1 MRKSTTRFTKGVV
14 TVSRID
20 IGEIQTFAHQLHTAN
35 ETARKSI
42 KDIKTAVENYTEDG
56 SLKGKAIDASKN
68 YYQMTYFP
76 LCDAI
81 IEAMNESEERL
92 AQYIADFHAQ
102 VDGSA
107 DAKIDAD
114 GLYELGKMIDRIE
127 AKKEALVQQM
137 NTGTEGQ
144 MQSYC
149 SQLSIAYKQ
158 ENILEKYL
166 AFEQSHSGF
175 FDNLTDLVQGIQQTI
190 RELQSNIQF
199 NSKTGTYD
207 MSKLN
212 FTTVTRMQNAL
223 GKALKNNQTT
233 FNFDEYQKTYRGQM
247 WVLMKNGIV
256 DVEATNAYNA
266 AVLNG
271 ELPHESN
278 EAQEEAE
285 LLQAIIQSAKE
296 GIDPVTGQEI
306 SKAQGFSIISG
317 FIFYYTAGGYKGK
330 KIKIPKNI
338 LDKIKKS
345 HKSKSILT
353 SQMEAKILEGQR
365 KGATNGI
372 NGGHSSDINN
382 NNPNFATETVKV
394 NQDGTKVIKF
404 TKQFPDGNISKIK
417 TSTIFPEDWSD
428 KDIID
433 SILKVSNSTAI
444 GQRKIDGLTLH
455 RGKIDGVEIDV
466 IKKGNE
472 IISGYPVGG
481 KPTPGFETIK

>member
-1 MRKSTTRFTKGVV
+1 M
-14 TVSRID
+14 SRID
-20 IGEIQTFAHQLHTAN
+20 IGEIQTFAYQLHTAN
-35 ETARKSI
+35 EARRKSI
-42 KDIKTAVENYTEDG
+42 KDIKNAVKNYIEDG

-107 DAKIDAD
+107 DARIDAD

-127 AKKEALVQQM
+127 AKKEALAQRM

-144 MQSYC
+144 MQSYR

-166 AFEQSHSGF
+166 AFEQSHGGF
-175 FDNLTDLVQGIQQTI
+175 FDNLTDLVRGIQQTI

-212 FTTVTRMQNAL
+212 FTTVTRMQNAS
-223 GKALKNNQTT
+223 GKALNDNAKT

-266 AVLNG
+266 AVLGG
-271 ELPHESN
+271 EMPHESN

-285 LLQAIIQSAKE
+285 LLQAVVQSVKE
-296 GIDPVTGQEI
+296 GTDPVTGQEI
-306 SKAQGFSIISG
+306 SKAQGFGIISG
-317 FIFYYTAGGYKGK
+317 LIFRYTAGGYKGK
-330 KIKIPKNI
+330 KFKIPRDWLHRRKKNNGVEVGTDFGKIGKLVNHPNIKINWSEYAEHGMSRLKQRG
-338 LDKIKKS
+338 L
-345 HKSKSILT
+345 SKSQVDDFVEHGKVL
-353 SQMEAKILEGQR
+353 SQNEGE
-365 KGATNGI
+365 K
-372 NGGHSSDINN
+372 
-382 NNPNFATETVKV
+382 FAFITE
-394 NQDGTKVIKF
+394 
-404 TKQFPDGNISKIK
+404 
-417 TSTIFPEDWSD
+417 
-428 KDIID
+428 
-433 SILKVSNSTAI
+433 
-444 GQRKIDGLTLH
+444 
-455 RGKIDGVEIDV
+455 DGVAIVSKDGKLV
-466 IKKGNE
+466 TAWGKKDFDEGMKK
-472 IISGYPVGG
+472 IIG
-481 KPTPGFETIK
+481 KLYGK

>member
-1 MRKSTTRFTKGVV
+1 M
-14 TVSRID
+14 SRID

-42 KDIKTAVENYTEDG
+42 KDIKTAVKNYTEDG
-56 SLKGKAIDASKN
+56 SLKGKTVDASKN

-107 DAKIDAD
+107 DARIDAD

-127 AKKEALVQQM
+127 AKKEALAQRM

-144 MQSYC
+144 MQSYR

-166 AFEQSHSGF
+166 AFEQSHGSF

-223 GKALKNNQTT
+223 GKALKNNEAT

-266 AVLNG
+266 AVLGG
-271 ELPHESN
+271 EMPHESN

-285 LLQAIIQSAKE
+285 LLQAVVQSVKE
-296 GIDPVTGQEI
+296 GTDPVTGQEI
-306 SKAQGFSIISG
+306 SKAQGFGIISG
-317 FIFYYTAGGYKGK
+317 LIFRYTAGGYKGK
-330 KIKIPKNI
+330 KFKIPRDWLHRRKKNNGVEVGTDFGKIGKLVNHPNIKINWSEYAEHGMSRLKQRG
-338 LDKIKKS
+338 L
-345 HKSKSILT
+345 SKSQVDDFVEHGKVL
-353 SQMEAKILEGQR
+353 SQNEGE
-365 KGATNGI
+365 K
-372 NGGHSSDINN
+372 
-382 NNPNFATETVKV
+382 FAFITE
-394 NQDGTKVIKF
+394 
-404 TKQFPDGNISKIK
+404 
-417 TSTIFPEDWSD
+417 
-428 KDIID
+428 
-433 SILKVSNSTAI
+433 
-444 GQRKIDGLTLH
+444 
-455 RGKIDGVEIDV
+455 DGVAIVSKDGKLV
-466 IKKGNE
+466 TAWGKKDFDEGMKK
-472 IISGYPVGG
+472 IIG
-481 KPTPGFETIK
+481 KLYGK

>member
-35 ETARKSI
+35 EAGRKSI
-42 KDIKTAVENYTEDG
+42 KDIKKAVKNYTEDG

-107 DAKIDAD
+107 DARIDAD

-127 AKKEALVQQM
+127 AKKEALAQRM

-144 MQSYC
+144 MQSYR

-166 AFEQSHSGF
+166 AFEQSHGSF

-223 GKALKNNQTT
+223 GKALKNNETT

-271 ELPHESN
+271 ELRHKSN

-285 LLQAIIQSAKE
+285 LLQAVIQSVKK
-296 GIDPVTGQEI
+296 GRDPVTGQEI
-306 SKAQGFSIISG
+306 SKAQGFGIISG
-317 FIFYYTAGGYKGK
+317 LVFRYTAGGYKGK
-330 KIKIPKNI
+330 KFKVSKDWLHRRKKNNGVEVGTDFGKIGKLVNHPNIKINWSEHSEHGMSRLKQRG
-338 LDKIKKS
+338 L
-345 HKSKSILT
+345 SKSQVDDFVERGKAL
-353 SQMEAKILEGQR
+353 SQ
-365 KGATNGI
+365 
-372 NGGHSSDINN
+372 NGGEK
-382 NNPNFATETVKV
+382 FAFITENGVAIVSK
-394 NQDGTKVIKF
+394 DGKLVTAWGKKDF
-404 TKQFPDGNISKIK
+404 DEGMEKIIEK
-417 TSTIFPEDWSD
+417 
-428 KDIID
+428 
-433 SILKVSNSTAI
+433 LY
-444 GQRKIDGLTLH
+444 
-455 RGKIDGVEIDV
+455 GK
-466 IKKGNE
+466 
-472 IISGYPVGG
+472 
-481 KPTPGFETIK
+481 

>member
-35 ETARKSI
+35 ETAIKSI

-56 SLKGKAIDASKN
+56 SLKGKAVDASKN

-127 AKKEALVQQM
+127 AKKEALAQRM

-144 MQSYC
+144 MQSYR

-166 AFEQSHSGF
+166 AFEQSHGSF
-175 FDNLTDLVQGIQQTI
+175 FDNLTDLVRGIQQTI
-190 RELQSNIQF
+190 HELQSNIQF

-223 GKALKNNQTT
+223 GKALKNNETT
-233 FNFDEYQKTYRGQM
+233 INFDEYQKTYRGQM

-271 ELPHESN
+271 KLPHESN

-285 LLQAIIQSAKE
+285 LLQAVIQSVKE

-306 SKAQGFSIISG
+306 SKAHGFGIISG
-317 FIFYYTAGGYKGK
+317 LVFRYTAGGYKGK
-330 KIKIPKNI
+330 KFKVSKDWLHRRKKNNGVEVGTDFGKIGKLVNHPNIKINWSEHSEHGMSRLKQRG
-338 LDKIKKS
+338 L
-345 HKSKSILT
+345 SKSQVDDFVERGKAL
-353 SQMEAKILEGQR
+353 SQ
-365 KGATNGI
+365 
-372 NGGHSSDINN
+372 NGGEK
-382 NNPNFATETVKV
+382 FAFITENGVAIVSK
-394 NQDGTKVIKF
+394 DGKLVTAWGKKDF
-404 TKQFPDGNISKIK
+404 DEGMEKIIEK
-417 TSTIFPEDWSD
+417 
-428 KDIID
+428 
-433 SILKVSNSTAI
+433 LY
-444 GQRKIDGLTLH
+444 
-455 RGKIDGVEIDV
+455 GK
-466 IKKGNE
+466 
-472 IISGYPVGG
+472 
-481 KPTPGFETIK
+481 

>member
-35 ETARKSI
+35 EAGRKSI
-42 KDIKTAVENYTEDG
+42 KDIKKAVKNYTEDG

-92 AQYIADFHAQ
+92 SQYIADFHAQ

-107 DAKIDAD
+107 DARIDAD

-127 AKKEALVQQM
+127 AKKEALAQRM

-144 MQSYC
+144 MQSYR

-166 AFEQSHSGF
+166 AFEQSHGGF

-223 GKALKNNQTT
+223 GKALKNNETT

-285 LLQAIIQSAKE
+285 LLQAVIQSVKK
-296 GIDPVTGQEI
+296 GRDPVTGQEI

-317 FIFYYTAGGYKGK
+317 LVFRYTAGGYKGK
-330 KIKIPKNI
+330 KFKVSKDWLHRRKKNNGVEVGTDFGKIGKLVNHPNIKINWSEHSEHGMSRLKQRG
-338 LDKIKKS
+338 L
-345 HKSKSILT
+345 SKSQVDDFVERGKAL
-353 SQMEAKILEGQR
+353 SQ
-365 KGATNGI
+365 
-372 NGGHSSDINN
+372 NGGEK
-382 NNPNFATETVKV
+382 FAFITENGVAIVSK
-394 NQDGTKVIKF
+394 DGKLVTAWGKKDF
-404 TKQFPDGNISKIK
+404 DEGMEKI
-417 TSTIFPEDWSD
+417 IE
-428 KDIID
+428 
-433 SILKVSNSTAI
+433 
-444 GQRKIDGLTLH
+444 
-455 RGKIDGVEIDV
+455 
-466 IKKGNE
+466 
-472 IISGYPVGG
+472 
-481 KPTPGFETIK
+481 

>member
-1 MRKSTTRFTKGVV
+1 MSTKDYYLSKKHVPIRNSTTRFTKGVV

-20 IGEIQTFAHQLHTAN
+20 IGEVQDFAYQLHTAN
-35 ETARKSI
+35 EAGIKSI
-42 KDIKTAVENYTEDG
+42 QAIKNAVKDYTEDG
-56 SLKGKAIDASKN
+56 SLKGKAVDTSKN
-68 YYQMTYFP
+68 YYQITYFP

-81 IEAMNESEERL
+81 VEAMNESEERL

-107 DAKIDAD
+107 DARIDAD
-114 GLYELGKMIDRIE
+114 GLYELGKLIDRIE

-144 MQSYC
+144 MQSYR

-175 FDNLTDLVQGIQQTI
+175 FDNLTDLIQGIQQTI

-199 NSKTGTYD
+199 NGKTGTYD

-223 GKALKNNQTT
+223 GKALKDNQTT

-247 WVLMKNGIV
+247 WVLMKNDIV
-256 DVEATNAYNA
+256 DVEATNAYNS

-285 LLQAIIQSAKE
+285 LLRAIIQSVKK
-296 GIDPVTGQEI
+296 GRDPVTGQEI
-306 SKAQGFSIISG
+306 SLLQGISIIAG
-317 FIFYYTAGGYKGK
+317 TTFLYTAGTYKGK
-330 KIKIPKNI
+330 KLKIPKFKDWVNRRKTTGISKSEGVGNPVKIAGMGSTGRTKPINLNEQMAMQQVKSNPLQGAKGLPIKMTDKRWPSEKGWVKMQNVVI
-338 LDKIKKS
+338 LD
-345 HKSKSILT
+345 
-353 SQMEAKILEGQR
+353 
-365 KGATNGI
+365 
-372 NGGHSSDINN
+372 
-382 NNPNFATETVKV
+382 
-394 NQDGTKVIKF
+394 DGTKVNVHFTYNKITGQFDDFKF
-404 TKQFPDGNISKIK
+404 K
-417 TSTIFPEDWSD
+417 
-428 KDIID
+428 
-433 SILKVSNSTAI
+433 
-444 GQRKIDGLTLH
+444 
-455 RGKIDGVEIDV
+455 
-466 IKKGNE
+466 
-472 IISGYPVGG
+472 
-481 KPTPGFETIK
+481 

>member
-1 MRKSTTRFTKGVV
+1 MKRNANKKSPLAEKHLPIRKSTTRFTKGVV

-42 KDIKTAVENYTEDG
+42 KDIKTAVKNYTEDG
-56 SLKGKAIDASKN
+56 SLKGKAVDASKN

-107 DAKIDAD
+107 DARIDAD

-127 AKKEALVQQM
+127 AKKEALAQRM

-144 MQSYC
+144 MQSYR

-166 AFEQSHSGF
+166 AFEQSHGSF

-223 GKALKNNQTT
+223 GKALKNNEAT

-266 AVLNG
+266 AVLGG
-271 ELPHESN
+271 EMPHESN

-285 LLQAIIQSAKE
+285 LLQAVVQSVKE
-296 GIDPVTGQEI
+296 GTDPVTGQEI
-306 SKAQGFSIISG
+306 SKAQGFGIISG
-317 FIFYYTAGGYKGK
+317 LIFRYTAGGYKGK
-330 KIKIPKNI
+330 KFKIPRDWLHRRKKNNGVEVGTDFGKIGKLVNHPNIKINWSEYAEHGMSRLKQRG
-338 LDKIKKS
+338 L
-345 HKSKSILT
+345 SKSQVDDFVEHGKVL
-353 SQMEAKILEGQR
+353 SQNEGE
-365 KGATNGI
+365 K
-372 NGGHSSDINN
+372 
-382 NNPNFATETVKV
+382 FAFITE
-394 NQDGTKVIKF
+394 
-404 TKQFPDGNISKIK
+404 
-417 TSTIFPEDWSD
+417 
-428 KDIID
+428 
-433 SILKVSNSTAI
+433 
-444 GQRKIDGLTLH
+444 
-455 RGKIDGVEIDV
+455 DGVAIVSKDGKLV
-466 IKKGNE
+466 TAWGKKDFDEGMKK
-472 IISGYPVGG
+472 IIG
-481 KPTPGFETIK
+481 KLYGK

>member
-1 MRKSTTRFTKGVV
+1 M
-14 TVSRID
+14 SRID

-56 SLKGKAIDASKN
+56 SLKGKAVDASKN

-107 DAKIDAD
+107 DARIDAD

-127 AKKEALVQQM
+127 AKKEALAQRM

-144 MQSYC
+144 MQSYR

-166 AFEQSHSGF
+166 AFEQSHGGF

-199 NSKTGTYD
+199 SSKTGTYD

-223 GKALKNNQTT
+223 GKALKNNEKT

-285 LLQAIIQSAKE
+285 LLQAVIQSVKE

-306 SKAQGFSIISG
+306 SKAQGFGIISG
-317 FIFYYTAGGYKGK
+317 LVFRYTAGGYKGK
-330 KIKIPKNI
+330 KFKVSKDWLHRRKKNNGVEVGTDFGKIGKLVNHPNIKINWSEHSEHGMSRLKQRG
-338 LDKIKKS
+338 L
-345 HKSKSILT
+345 SKSQVDDFVERGKAL
-353 SQMEAKILEGQR
+353 SQ
-365 KGATNGI
+365 
-372 NGGHSSDINN
+372 NGGEK
-382 NNPNFATETVKV
+382 FAFITENGVAIVSK
-394 NQDGTKVIKF
+394 DGKLVTAWDKKDF
-404 TKQFPDGNISKIK
+404 DEGMEKIIEK
-417 TSTIFPEDWSD
+417 
-428 KDIID
+428 
-433 SILKVSNSTAI
+433 LY
-444 GQRKIDGLTLH
+444 
-455 RGKIDGVEIDV
+455 GK
-466 IKKGNE
+466 
-472 IISGYPVGG
+472 
-481 KPTPGFETIK
+481 

>member
-1 MRKSTTRFTKGVV
+1 MPTKNHRLPKKHLPIRKSTTRFTKGVV

-35 ETARKSI
+35 ETGRKNI
-42 KDIKTAVENYTEDG
+42 QDIKTAVKNYTEDG
-56 SLKGKAIDASKN
+56 SLKGKAVDASKN
-68 YYQMTYFP
+68 YYQMIYFP

-102 VDGSA
+102 VDSSA
-107 DAKIDAD
+107 DARIDAD

-127 AKKEALVQQM
+127 AKKEALAQRM

-144 MQSYC
+144 MQSYR

-166 AFEQSHSGF
+166 AFEQSHGGF
-175 FDNLTDLVQGIQQTI
+175 FDNLTDLVRGIQQTI

-212 FTTVTRMQNAL
+212 FTTVTRMQNAS
-223 GKALKNNQTT
+223 GKALNDNAKT

-266 AVLNG
+266 AVLGG
-271 ELPHESN
+271 EMPHESN

-285 LLQAIIQSAKE
+285 LLQAVVQSVKE
-296 GIDPVTGQEI
+296 GTDPVTGQEI
-306 SKAQGFSIISG
+306 SKAQGFGIISG
-317 FIFYYTAGGYKGK
+317 LIFRYTAGGYKGK
-330 KIKIPKNI
+330 KFKIPRDWLHRRKKNNGVEVGTDFGKIGKLVNHPNIKINWSEYAEHGMSRLKQRG
-338 LDKIKKS
+338 L
-345 HKSKSILT
+345 SKSQVDDFVEHGKVL
-353 SQMEAKILEGQR
+353 SQNEGE
-365 KGATNGI
+365 K
-372 NGGHSSDINN
+372 
-382 NNPNFATETVKV
+382 FAFITE
-394 NQDGTKVIKF
+394 
-404 TKQFPDGNISKIK
+404 
-417 TSTIFPEDWSD
+417 
-428 KDIID
+428 
-433 SILKVSNSTAI
+433 
-444 GQRKIDGLTLH
+444 
-455 RGKIDGVEIDV
+455 DGVAIVSKDGKLV
-466 IKKGNE
+466 TAWGKKDFDEGMKK
-472 IISGYPVGG
+472 IIG
-481 KPTPGFETIK
+481 KLYGK

>member
-1 MRKSTTRFTKGVV
+1 M
-14 TVSRID
+14 SRID

-56 SLKGKAIDASKN
+56 SLKGKAVDASKN

-127 AKKEALVQQM
+127 AKKEALAQRM

-144 MQSYC
+144 MQSYR

-166 AFEQSHSGF
+166 AFEQSHGSF

-223 GKALKNNQTT
+223 GKALKNNEAT

-285 LLQAIIQSAKE
+285 LLQAVVQSVKE
-296 GIDPVTGQEI
+296 GIDPVTGQKI
-306 SKAQGFSIISG
+306 SKAQGFGIISG
-317 FIFYYTAGGYKGK
+317 LVFRYTVGGYKGK
-330 KIKIPKNI
+330 KIKIPKKWLDRRRNVNRIDFLQSVNI
-338 LDKIKKS
+338 KDFVVKDK
-345 HKSKSILT
+345 HL
-353 SQMEAKILEGQR
+353 R
-365 KGATNGI
+365 
-372 NGGHSSDINN
+372 
-382 NNPNFATETVKV
+382 
-394 NQDGTKVIKF
+394 
-404 TKQFPDGNISKIK
+404 
-417 TSTIFPEDWSD
+417 
-428 KDIID
+428 
-433 SILKVSNSTAI
+433 NSTAKRARKFDAETSEDANLI
-444 GQRKIDGLTLH
+444 VQDALKNGKVKKIEDNGLGSQRQKSYSAIIDTEKNVGTKGESHIKIVYDELNNVWT
-455 RGKIDGVEIDV
+455 V
-466 IKKGNE
+466 
-472 IISGYPVGG
+472 YPV
-481 KPTPGFETIK
+481 PAP

>member
-1 MRKSTTRFTKGVV
+1 M
-14 TVSRID
+14 SRID
-20 IGEIQTFAHQLHTAN
+20 IGEIQTFAYQLHTAN
-35 ETARKSI
+35 ETGRKSI
-42 KDIKTAVENYTEDG
+42 KDIKNAVKNYTEDG

-107 DAKIDAD
+107 DARIDAD

-127 AKKEALVQQM
+127 AKKEALAQRM

-144 MQSYC
+144 MQSYR

-166 AFEQSHSGF
+166 AFEQSHGGF
-175 FDNLTDLVQGIQQTI
+175 FDNLTDLVRGIQQTI

-212 FTTVTRMQNAL
+212 FTTVSRMQNAL
-223 GKALKNNQTT
+223 GKALNDNAKT

-285 LLQAIIQSAKE
+285 LLQAVIQSVKK
-296 GIDPVTGQEI
+296 GRDPVTGQEI
-306 SKAQGFSIISG
+306 SKSQGFGIISG
-317 FIFYYTAGGYKGK
+317 LIFRYTVGGYKGK
-330 KIKIPKNI
+330 KFKLPKAWLNRRKKASGVKKIEKTPELEDHIRNTDPNVPRKRGIGGAHNSEEFFKNDVEI
-338 LDKIKKS
+338 VKQTPTDIPGVSVVEYRIPELDVKGNPTGRYKKTIY
-345 HKSKSILT
+345 KKTIY
-353 SQMEAKILEGQR
+353 
-365 KGATNGI
+365 
-372 NGGHSSDINN
+372 
-382 NNPNFATETVKV
+382 NP
-394 NQDGTKVIKF
+394 KVISDEEYINRGLEAANNA
-404 TKQFPDGNISKIK
+404 TSNPDDGSLPREWTGKDNTGK
-417 TSTIFPEDWSD
+417 TWRGYYED
-428 KDIID
+428 
-433 SILKVSNSTAI
+433 
-444 GQRKIDGLTLH
+444 
-455 RGKIDGVEIDV
+455 GKIT
-466 IKKGNE
+466 
-472 IISGYPVGG
+472 SFYPD
-481 KPTPGFETIK
+481 

>member
-35 ETARKSI
+35 ETAIKSI

-127 AKKEALVQQM
+127 AKKEALVQRM

-144 MQSYC
+144 MQSYR

-166 AFEQSHSGF
+166 AFEQSHGGF
-175 FDNLTDLVQGIQQTI
+175 FDNLTDLVRGIQQTI
-190 RELQSNIQF
+190 HELQSNIQF

-223 GKALKNNQTT
+223 GKALKNNEKT

-271 ELPHESN
+271 ELPHKSN

-285 LLQAIIQSAKE
+285 LLQAVVQSVKE
-296 GIDPVTGQEI
+296 GIDPVTGQKI
-306 SKAQGFSIISG
+306 SKAQGFGIISG

-330 KIKIPKNI
+330 KFKVSKDWLHRRKKNNGVEVGTDFGKIGKLVNHPNIKINWSEHSEHGMSRLKQRG
-338 LDKIKKS
+338 L
-345 HKSKSILT
+345 SKSQVDDFVERGKAL
-353 SQMEAKILEGQR
+353 SQ
-365 KGATNGI
+365 
-372 NGGHSSDINN
+372 NGGEK
-382 NNPNFATETVKV
+382 FAFITENGVAIVSK
-394 NQDGTKVIKF
+394 DGKLVTAWGKKDF
-404 TKQFPDGNISKIK
+404 DEGMEKIIEK
-417 TSTIFPEDWSD
+417 
-428 KDIID
+428 
-433 SILKVSNSTAI
+433 LY
-444 GQRKIDGLTLH
+444 
-455 RGKIDGVEIDV
+455 GK
-466 IKKGNE
+466 
-472 IISGYPVGG
+472 
-481 KPTPGFETIK
+481 

>member
-107 DAKIDAD
+107 DARIDAD

-144 MQSYC
+144 MQSYR

-175 FDNLTDLVQGIQQTI
+175 FDNLTDLIQGIQQTI

-223 GKALKNNQTT
+223 GKALKNNETT

-285 LLQAIIQSAKE
+285 LLQAVIQSVKK
-296 GIDPVTGQEI
+296 GRDPVTGQEI
-306 SKAQGFSIISG
+306 SKAQGFGIISG
-317 FIFYYTAGGYKGK
+317 LVFRYTAGGYKGK
-330 KIKIPKNI
+330 KFKVSKDWLHRRKKNNGVEVGTDFGKIGKLVNHPNIKINWSEHSEHGMSRLKQRG
-338 LDKIKKS
+338 L
-345 HKSKSILT
+345 SKSQVDDFVERGKAL
-353 SQMEAKILEGQR
+353 SQ
-365 KGATNGI
+365 
-372 NGGHSSDINN
+372 NGGEK
-382 NNPNFATETVKV
+382 FAFITENGVAIVSK
-394 NQDGTKVIKF
+394 DGKLVTAWGKKDF
-404 TKQFPDGNISKIK
+404 DEGMEKIIEK
-417 TSTIFPEDWSD
+417 
-428 KDIID
+428 
-433 SILKVSNSTAI
+433 LY
-444 GQRKIDGLTLH
+444 
-455 RGKIDGVEIDV
+455 GK
-466 IKKGNE
+466 
-472 IISGYPVGG
+472 
-481 KPTPGFETIK
+481 

>member
-1 MRKSTTRFTKGVV
+1 
-14 TVSRID
+14 
-20 IGEIQTFAHQLHTAN
+20 
-35 ETARKSI
+35 
-42 KDIKTAVENYTEDG
+42 
-56 SLKGKAIDASKN
+56 
-68 YYQMTYFP
+68 MTYFP

-107 DAKIDAD
+107 DARIDAD

-127 AKKEALVQQM
+127 AKKEALAQRM

-144 MQSYC
+144 MQSYR

-166 AFEQSHSGF
+166 AFEQSHGGF

-223 GKALKNNQTT
+223 GKALKNNETT

-271 ELPHESN
+271 ELAHKSN

-285 LLQAIIQSAKE
+285 LLQAVIQSVKE

-306 SKAQGFSIISG
+306 SKAQGFGIISG
-317 FIFYYTAGGYKGK
+317 LVFRYTAGGYKGK
-330 KIKIPKNI
+330 KFKVSKDWLHRRKKNNGVEVGTDFGKIGKLVNHPNIKINWSEHSEHGMSRLKQRG
-338 LDKIKKS
+338 L
-345 HKSKSILT
+345 SKSQVDDFVERGKAL
-353 SQMEAKILEGQR
+353 SQ
-365 KGATNGI
+365 
-372 NGGHSSDINN
+372 NGGEK
-382 NNPNFATETVKV
+382 FAFITENGVAIVSK
-394 NQDGTKVIKF
+394 DGKLVTAWGK
-404 TKQFPDGNISKIK
+404 
-417 TSTIFPEDWSD
+417 
-428 KDIID
+428 KDFD
-433 SILKVSNSTAI
+433 E
-444 GQRKIDGLTLH
+444 GM
-455 RGKIDGVEIDV
+455 E
-466 IKKGNE
+466 
-472 IISGYPVGG
+472 
-481 KPTPGFETIK
+481 

>member
-1 MRKSTTRFTKGVV
+1 
-14 TVSRID
+14 
-20 IGEIQTFAHQLHTAN
+20 
-35 ETARKSI
+35 
-42 KDIKTAVENYTEDG
+42 
-56 SLKGKAIDASKN
+56 
-68 YYQMTYFP
+68 MTYFP

-107 DAKIDAD
+107 DARIDAD

-127 AKKEALVQQM
+127 AKKEALAQRM

-144 MQSYC
+144 MQSYR

-166 AFEQSHSGF
+166 AFEQSHGSF

-223 GKALKNNQTT
+223 GKALKNNEAT

-266 AVLNG
+266 AVLGG
-271 ELPHESN
+271 EMPHESN

-285 LLQAIIQSAKE
+285 LLQAVVQSVKE
-296 GIDPVTGQEI
+296 GTDPVTGQEI
-306 SKAQGFSIISG
+306 SKAQGFGIISG
-317 FIFYYTAGGYKGK
+317 LIFRYTAGGYKGK
-330 KIKIPKNI
+330 KFKIPRDWLHRRKKNNGVEVGTDFGKIGKLVNHPNIKINWSEYAEHGMSRLKQRG
-338 LDKIKKS
+338 L
-345 HKSKSILT
+345 SKSQVDDFVEHGKVL
-353 SQMEAKILEGQR
+353 SQNEGE
-365 KGATNGI
+365 K
-372 NGGHSSDINN
+372 
-382 NNPNFATETVKV
+382 FAFITE
-394 NQDGTKVIKF
+394 
-404 TKQFPDGNISKIK
+404 
-417 TSTIFPEDWSD
+417 
-428 KDIID
+428 
-433 SILKVSNSTAI
+433 
-444 GQRKIDGLTLH
+444 
-455 RGKIDGVEIDV
+455 DGVAIVSKDGKLV
-466 IKKGNE
+466 TAWGKKDFDEGMKK
-472 IISGYPVGG
+472 IIG
-481 KPTPGFETIK
+481 KLYGK

>member
-1 MRKSTTRFTKGVV
+1 M
-14 TVSRID
+14 SRID

-35 ETARKSI
+35 EAGRKSI
-42 KDIKTAVENYTEDG
+42 KDIKKAVKNYTEDG

-92 AQYIADFHAQ
+92 SQYIADFHAQ

-107 DAKIDAD
+107 DARIDAD

-127 AKKEALVQQM
+127 AKKEALAQRM

-144 MQSYC
+144 MQSYR

-166 AFEQSHSGF
+166 AFEQSHGGF
-175 FDNLTDLVQGIQQTI
+175 FYNLTDLVQGIQQTI

-223 GKALKNNQTT
+223 GKALKNNETT

-285 LLQAIIQSAKE
+285 LLQAVIQSVKK
-296 GIDPVTGQEI
+296 GRDPVTGQEI

-317 FIFYYTAGGYKGK
+317 LVFRYTAGGYKGK
-330 KIKIPKNI
+330 KFKVSKDWLHRRKKNNGVEVGTDFGKIGKLVNHPNIKINWSEHSEHGMSRLKQRG
-338 LDKIKKS
+338 L
-345 HKSKSILT
+345 SKSQVDDFVERGKAL
-353 SQMEAKILEGQR
+353 SQ
-365 KGATNGI
+365 
-372 NGGHSSDINN
+372 NGGEK
-382 NNPNFATETVKV
+382 FAFITENGVAIVSK
-394 NQDGTKVIKF
+394 DGKLVTAWGKKDF
-404 TKQFPDGNISKIK
+404 DEGMEKIIEK
-417 TSTIFPEDWSD
+417 
-428 KDIID
+428 
-433 SILKVSNSTAI
+433 LY
-444 GQRKIDGLTLH
+444 
-455 RGKIDGVEIDV
+455 GK
-466 IKKGNE
+466 
-472 IISGYPVGG
+472 
-481 KPTPGFETIK
+481 

>member
-1 MRKSTTRFTKGVV
+1 M
-14 TVSRID
+14 SRID

-42 KDIKTAVENYTEDG
+42 KDIKNAVENYTEDG

-107 DAKIDAD
+107 DARIDAD

-144 MQSYC
+144 MQSYR

-166 AFEQSHSGF
+166 AFEQSHGSF
-175 FDNLTDLVQGIQQTI
+175 FDNLTDLVRGIQQTI
-190 RELQSNIQF
+190 HELQSNIQF

-223 GKALKNNQTT
+223 GKALKNNEKT

-266 AVLNG
+266 TVLNG

-285 LLQAIIQSAKE
+285 LLQAIVQSVKE

-306 SKAQGFSIISG
+306 SKAQGFGIISG
-317 FIFYYTAGGYKGK
+317 LIFRYTAGGYKGK
-330 KIKIPKNI
+330 KFKIPRDWLHRRKKNNGVEVGTDFGKIGKLVNHPNIKINWSEYAEHGMSRLKQRG
-338 LDKIKKS
+338 L
-345 HKSKSILT
+345 SKSQVDDFVEHGKVL
-353 SQMEAKILEGQR
+353 SQNEGE
-365 KGATNGI
+365 K
-372 NGGHSSDINN
+372 
-382 NNPNFATETVKV
+382 FAFITE
-394 NQDGTKVIKF
+394 
-404 TKQFPDGNISKIK
+404 
-417 TSTIFPEDWSD
+417 
-428 KDIID
+428 
-433 SILKVSNSTAI
+433 
-444 GQRKIDGLTLH
+444 
-455 RGKIDGVEIDV
+455 DGVAIVSKDGKLV
-466 IKKGNE
+466 TAWGKKDFDEGMKK
-472 IISGYPVGG
+472 IIG
-481 KPTPGFETIK
+481 KLYGK

>member
-42 KDIKTAVENYTEDG
+42 KDIKNAVKNYTEDG
-56 SLKGKAIDASKN
+56 SLKGKAVDASKN

-107 DAKIDAD
+107 DARIDAD

-127 AKKEALVQQM
+127 AKKEALAQRM

-144 MQSYC
+144 MQSYR

-166 AFEQSHSGF
+166 AFEQSHGGF

-223 GKALKNNQTT
+223 GKALKNNETT

-266 AVLNG
+266 AVLKG
-271 ELPHESN
+271 ELAHKSN

-285 LLQAIIQSAKE
+285 LLQAVIQSVKK
-296 GIDPVTGQEI
+296 GRDPVTGQEI

-317 FIFYYTAGGYKGK
+317 LVFRYTAGGYKGK
-330 KIKIPKNI
+330 KFKVSKDWLHRRKKNNGVEVGTDFGKIGKLVNHPNIKINWSEHSEHGMSRLKQRG
-338 LDKIKKS
+338 L
-345 HKSKSILT
+345 SKSQVDDFVERGKAL
-353 SQMEAKILEGQR
+353 SQ
-365 KGATNGI
+365 
-372 NGGHSSDINN
+372 NGGEK
-382 NNPNFATETVKV
+382 FAFITENGVAIVSK
-394 NQDGTKVIKF
+394 DGKLVTAWGKKDF
-404 TKQFPDGNISKIK
+404 DEGMEKIIEK
-417 TSTIFPEDWSD
+417 
-428 KDIID
+428 
-433 SILKVSNSTAI
+433 LY
-444 GQRKIDGLTLH
+444 
-455 RGKIDGVEIDV
+455 GK
-466 IKKGNE
+466 
-472 IISGYPVGG
+472 
-481 KPTPGFETIK
+481 

>member
-35 ETARKSI
+35 ETAIKSI

-92 AQYIADFHAQ
+92 TQYIADFHAQ

-127 AKKEALVQQM
+127 AKKEALAQRM

-144 MQSYC
+144 MQSYR

-166 AFEQSHSGF
+166 AFEQSHGSF

-223 GKALKNNQTT
+223 GKALKNNEKT

-285 LLQAIIQSAKE
+285 LLQAVIQSVKE

-306 SKAQGFSIISG
+306 SKAQGFGIISG
-317 FIFYYTAGGYKGK
+317 LVFRYTAGGYKGK
-330 KIKIPKNI
+330 KFKVSKDWLHRRKKNNGVEVGTDFGKIGKLVNHPNIKINWSEHSEHGMSRLKQRG
-338 LDKIKKS
+338 L
-345 HKSKSILT
+345 SKSQVDDFVERGKAL
-353 SQMEAKILEGQR
+353 SQ
-365 KGATNGI
+365 
-372 NGGHSSDINN
+372 NGGEK
-382 NNPNFATETVKV
+382 FAFITENGVAIVSK
-394 NQDGTKVIKF
+394 DGKLVTAWGKKDF
-404 TKQFPDGNISKIK
+404 DEGMEKIIEK
-417 TSTIFPEDWSD
+417 
-428 KDIID
+428 
-433 SILKVSNSTAI
+433 LY
-444 GQRKIDGLTLH
+444 
-455 RGKIDGVEIDV
+455 GK
-466 IKKGNE
+466 
-472 IISGYPVGG
+472 
-481 KPTPGFETIK
+481 

>member
-1 MRKSTTRFTKGVV
+1 M
-14 TVSRID
+14 SRID

-42 KDIKTAVENYTEDG
+42 KDIKTAVKNYTEDG
-56 SLKGKAIDASKN
+56 SLKGKAVDASKN

-107 DAKIDAD
+107 DARIDAD

-127 AKKEALVQQM
+127 AKKEALAQRM

-144 MQSYC
+144 MQSYR

-166 AFEQSHSGF
+166 AFEQSHGSF

-223 GKALKNNQTT
+223 GKALKNNEAT

-266 AVLNG
+266 AVLGG
-271 ELPHESN
+271 EMPHESN

-285 LLQAIIQSAKE
+285 LLQAVVQSVKE
-296 GIDPVTGQEI
+296 GTDPVTGQEI
-306 SKAQGFSIISG
+306 SKAQGFGIISG
-317 FIFYYTAGGYKGK
+317 LIFRYTAGGYKGK
-330 KIKIPKNI
+330 KFKIPRDWLHRRKKNNGVEVGTDFGKIGKLVNHPNIKINWSEYAEHGMSRLKQRG
-338 LDKIKKS
+338 L
-345 HKSKSILT
+345 SKSQVDDFVEHGKVL
-353 SQMEAKILEGQR
+353 SQNEGE
-365 KGATNGI
+365 K
-372 NGGHSSDINN
+372 
-382 NNPNFATETVKV
+382 FAFITE
-394 NQDGTKVIKF
+394 
-404 TKQFPDGNISKIK
+404 
-417 TSTIFPEDWSD
+417 
-428 KDIID
+428 
-433 SILKVSNSTAI
+433 
-444 GQRKIDGLTLH
+444 
-455 RGKIDGVEIDV
+455 DGVAIVSKDGKLV
-466 IKKGNE
+466 TAWGKKDFDEGMKK
-472 IISGYPVGG
+472 IIG
-481 KPTPGFETIK
+481 KLYGK

>member
-35 ETARKSI
+35 EAGRKSI
-42 KDIKTAVENYTEDG
+42 KDIKKAVKNYTEDG

-127 AKKEALVQQM
+127 AKKEALAQRM

-144 MQSYC
+144 MQSYR

-166 AFEQSHSGF
+166 AFEQSHGGF

-223 GKALKNNQTT
+223 GKALKNNETT

-271 ELPHESN
+271 KLPHESN

-285 LLQAIIQSAKE
+285 LLQAVIQSVKE

-306 SKAQGFSIISG
+306 SKAQGFGIISG
-317 FIFYYTAGGYKGK
+317 LVFRYTAGGYKGK
-330 KIKIPKNI
+330 KFKVSKDWLHRRKKNNDVEVGTDFGKIGKLVNHPNIKINWSEHSEHGMSRLKQRG
-338 LDKIKKS
+338 L
-345 HKSKSILT
+345 SKSQVDDFVERGKAL
-353 SQMEAKILEGQR
+353 SQ
-365 KGATNGI
+365 
-372 NGGHSSDINN
+372 NGGEK
-382 NNPNFATETVKV
+382 FAFITENGVAIVSK
-394 NQDGTKVIKF
+394 DGKLVTAWGKKDF
-404 TKQFPDGNISKIK
+404 DEGMEKIIEK
-417 TSTIFPEDWSD
+417 
-428 KDIID
+428 
-433 SILKVSNSTAI
+433 LY
-444 GQRKIDGLTLH
+444 
-455 RGKIDGVEIDV
+455 GK
-466 IKKGNE
+466 
-472 IISGYPVGG
+472 
-481 KPTPGFETIK
+481 

>member
-1 MRKSTTRFTKGVV
+1 M
-14 TVSRID
+14 SRID

-35 ETARKSI
+35 EAGRKSI
-42 KDIKTAVENYTEDG
+42 KDIKKAVKNYTEDG

-107 DAKIDAD
+107 DARIDAD

-127 AKKEALVQQM
+127 AKKEALAQRM

-144 MQSYC
+144 MQSYR

-166 AFEQSHSGF
+166 AFEQSHGGF

-223 GKALKNNQTT
+223 GKALKNNETT

-285 LLQAIIQSAKE
+285 LLQAVIQSVKE

-317 FIFYYTAGGYKGK
+317 LVFRYTAGGYKGK
-330 KIKIPKNI
+330 KFKVSKDWLHRRKKNNGVEVGTDFGKIGKLVNHPNIKINWSEHSEHGMSRLKQRG
-338 LDKIKKS
+338 L
-345 HKSKSILT
+345 SKSQVDDFVERGKAL
-353 SQMEAKILEGQR
+353 SQ
-365 KGATNGI
+365 
-372 NGGHSSDINN
+372 NGGEK
-382 NNPNFATETVKV
+382 FAFITENGVAIVSK
-394 NQDGTKVIKF
+394 DGKLVTAWGKKDF
-404 TKQFPDGNISKIK
+404 DEGMEKIIEK
-417 TSTIFPEDWSD
+417 
-428 KDIID
+428 
-433 SILKVSNSTAI
+433 LY
-444 GQRKIDGLTLH
+444 
-455 RGKIDGVEIDV
+455 GK
-466 IKKGNE
+466 
-472 IISGYPVGG
+472 
-481 KPTPGFETIK
+481 

>member
-1 MRKSTTRFTKGVV
+1 M
-14 TVSRID
+14 SRID

-42 KDIKTAVENYTEDG
+42 KDIKNAVENYTEDG

-107 DAKIDAD
+107 DARIDAD

-144 MQSYC
+144 MQSYR

-166 AFEQSHSGF
+166 AFEQSHGSF

-223 GKALKNNQTT
+223 GKALKNNEKT

-256 DVEATNAYNA
+256 DIEATNAYNA

-285 LLQAIIQSAKE
+285 LLQAVVQSVKE
-296 GIDPVTGQEI
+296 GIDPVTGQKI
-306 SKAQGFSIISG
+306 SKAQGFGIISG
-317 FIFYYTAGGYKGK
+317 LVFHYTVGGYKGK
-330 KIKIPKNI
+330 KFKIPKDWLNRRKKAREGYIKSDNI
-338 LDKIKKS
+338 KFGSSVKS
-345 HKSKSILT
+345 TK
-353 SQMEAKILEGQR
+353 
-365 KGATNGI
+365 
-372 NGGHSSDINN
+372 
-382 NNPNFATETVKV
+382 KV
-394 NQDGTKVIKF
+394 NNQMKKRGWSEESVKSVVDHPHTTRKSVNKATGNDATVFYDKDGSYVIIDDKTKEIVQI
-404 TKQFPDGNISKIK
+404 
-417 TSTIFPEDWSD
+417 SD
-428 KDIID
+428 KFDKNWVPDAGIAD
-433 SILKVSNSTAI
+433 PYKP
-444 GQRKIDGLTLH
+444 
-455 RGKIDGVEIDV
+455 
-466 IKKGNE
+466 KGGE
-472 IISGYPVGG
+472 
-481 KPTPGFETIK
+481 

>member
-1 MRKSTTRFTKGVV
+1 M
-14 TVSRID
+14 SRID

-35 ETARKSI
+35 EAGRKSI
-42 KDIKTAVENYTEDG
+42 KDIKKAVKNYTEDG

-107 DAKIDAD
+107 DARIDAD

-127 AKKEALVQQM
+127 AKKEALAQRM
-137 NTGTEGQ
+137 NTRTEEQ
-144 MQSYC
+144 MQNYR

-166 AFEQSHSGF
+166 AFEQSHGGF

-199 NSKTGTYD
+199 SSKTGTYD

-223 GKALKNNQTT
+223 GKALKNNEAT

-271 ELPHESN
+271 KLPHESN

-285 LLQAIIQSAKE
+285 LLQAVIQSVKE

-306 SKAQGFSIISG
+306 SKAQGFGIISG
-317 FIFYYTAGGYKGK
+317 LVFRYTAGGYKGK
-330 KIKIPKNI
+330 KFKVSKDWLHRRKKNNGVEVGTDFGKIGKLVNHPNIKINWSEHSEHGMSRLKQRG
-338 LDKIKKS
+338 L
-345 HKSKSILT
+345 SKSQVDDFVERGKAL
-353 SQMEAKILEGQR
+353 SQ
-365 KGATNGI
+365 
-372 NGGHSSDINN
+372 NGGEK
-382 NNPNFATETVKV
+382 FAFITENGVAIVSK
-394 NQDGTKVIKF
+394 DGKLVTAWGKKDF
-404 TKQFPDGNISKIK
+404 DEGMEKIIEK
-417 TSTIFPEDWSD
+417 
-428 KDIID
+428 
-433 SILKVSNSTAI
+433 LY
-444 GQRKIDGLTLH
+444 
-455 RGKIDGVEIDV
+455 GK
-466 IKKGNE
+466 
-472 IISGYPVGG
+472 
-481 KPTPGFETIK
+481 

>member
-1 MRKSTTRFTKGVV
+1 M
-14 TVSRID
+14 SRID

-35 ETARKSI
+35 ETAIKSI

-127 AKKEALVQQM
+127 AKKEALAQRM

-144 MQSYC
+144 MQSYR

-166 AFEQSHSGF
+166 AFEQSHGSF

-223 GKALKNNQTT
+223 GKALKNNETT

-285 LLQAIIQSAKE
+285 LLQAVIQSVKE

-306 SKAQGFSIISG
+306 SKAQGFGIISG

-338 LDKIKKS
+338 LDKIKAANKIKYIES
-345 HKSKSILT
+345 LLTPAQKKSIKRIDNNIQDHLT
-353 SQMEAKILEGQR
+353 DGDFSGTKRDLEGNPVPK
-365 KGATNGI
+365 KGQPGKYWNHLDEMLNTYQ
-372 NGGHSSDINN
+372 SLNN
-382 NNPNFATETVKV
+382 STRSIENSLTNPNLDKKV
-394 NQDGTKVIKF
+394 RVYLE
-404 TKQFPDGNISKIK
+404 SKLKEANLQINK
-417 TSTIFPEDWSD
+417 IEDLFDDYGGIQNW
-428 KDIID
+428 
-433 SILKVSNSTAI
+433 
-444 GQRKIDGLTLH
+444 
-455 RGKIDGVEIDV
+455 
-466 IKKGNE
+466 IKK
-472 IISGYPVGG
+472 
-481 KPTPGFETIK
+481 

>member
-1 MRKSTTRFTKGVV
+1 M
-14 TVSRID
+14 SRID

-35 ETARKSI
+35 EAGRKNI
-42 KDIKTAVENYTEDG
+42 QDIKTAVNNYTEDG
-56 SLKGKAIDASKN
+56 SLKGKAIDASKD

-107 DAKIDAD
+107 DARIDAD

-127 AKKEALVQQM
+127 AKKEALAQRM

-144 MQSYC
+144 MQSYR

-166 AFEQSHSGF
+166 AFEQSHGGF
-175 FDNLTDLVQGIQQTI
+175 FDNLTDLVRGIQQTI

-212 FTTVTRMQNAL
+212 FTTVSRMQNAL
-223 GKALKNNQTT
+223 GKALKNNETT

-266 AVLNG
+266 SVLG
-271 ELPHESN
+271 GKMPHESN

-285 LLQAIIQSAKE
+285 LLQAVIQSVRD
-296 GIDPVTGQEI
+296 GTDPVTGQEI

-317 FIFYYTAGGYKGK
+317 VIFYYTTGGYKGK
-330 KIKIPKNI
+330 KIKIPKKWLDRRRKINRIDFLLSVNI
-338 LDKIKKS
+338 KDFVVKDK
-345 HKSKSILT
+345 HL
-353 SQMEAKILEGQR
+353 R
-365 KGATNGI
+365 
-372 NGGHSSDINN
+372 
-382 NNPNFATETVKV
+382 
-394 NQDGTKVIKF
+394 
-404 TKQFPDGNISKIK
+404 
-417 TSTIFPEDWSD
+417 
-428 KDIID
+428 
-433 SILKVSNSTAI
+433 NSTAKRARKFDAETPEDANLI
-444 GQRKIDGLTLH
+444 VKDALKNGKVKKIEDNGLGSQGQKSYSAIIDTEKNVGTKGESHIKIVYDELNNVWT
-455 RGKIDGVEIDV
+455 V
-466 IKKGNE
+466 
-472 IISGYPVGG
+472 YPV
-481 KPTPGFETIK
+481 PAP

>member
-1 MRKSTTRFTKGVV
+1 M
-14 TVSRID
+14 SRID
-20 IGEIQTFAHQLHTAN
+20 IGEIQTFAYQLHTAN
-35 ETARKSI
+35 EAGRKSI
-42 KDIKTAVENYTEDG
+42 KDIKNAVKNYTEDG

-107 DAKIDAD
+107 DARIDAD

-127 AKKEALVQQM
+127 AKKEALAQRM

-144 MQSYC
+144 MQSYR

-166 AFEQSHSGF
+166 AFEQSHGGF
-175 FDNLTDLVQGIQQTI
+175 FDNLTDLVRGIQQTI

-212 FTTVTRMQNAL
+212 FTTVTRMQNAS
-223 GKALKNNQTT
+223 GKALNDNAKT

-256 DVEATNAYNA
+256 DVEATNAYNS
-266 AVLNG
+266 AVLGG
-271 ELPHESN
+271 EMPHESN

-285 LLQAIIQSAKE
+285 LLQAVIQSVKE
-296 GIDPVTGQEI
+296 GTDPVTGQEI

-317 FIFYYTAGGYKGK
+317 LFFRYTTGGYKGK
-330 KIKIPKNI
+330 KFKIPRDWLHGRKKNNGVEVGTDFGKIGKLVNHPNIKINWSEYAEHGMSRLKQRG
-338 LDKIKKS
+338 L
-345 HKSKSILT
+345 SKSQVDDFVEHGKVL
-353 SQMEAKILEGQR
+353 SQNEGE
-365 KGATNGI
+365 K
-372 NGGHSSDINN
+372 
-382 NNPNFATETVKV
+382 FAFITE
-394 NQDGTKVIKF
+394 
-404 TKQFPDGNISKIK
+404 
-417 TSTIFPEDWSD
+417 
-428 KDIID
+428 
-433 SILKVSNSTAI
+433 
-444 GQRKIDGLTLH
+444 
-455 RGKIDGVEIDV
+455 DGVTIVSKDGKLV
-466 IKKGNE
+466 TAWGKKDFDEGMKK
-472 IISGYPVGG
+472 IIEKLYG
-481 KPTPGFETIK
+481 K

>member
-1 MRKSTTRFTKGVV
+1 M
-14 TVSRID
+14 SRID

-42 KDIKTAVENYTEDG
+42 KDIKTAVENYTEDD
-56 SLKGKAIDASKN
+56 SLKGKAVDASKN

-127 AKKEALVQQM
+127 AKKEALVQRM

-144 MQSYC
+144 MQSYR

-223 GKALKNNQTT
+223 GKALKNNEKT
-233 FNFDEYQKTYRGQM
+233 FIFDEYQKTYRGQM

-285 LLQAIIQSAKE
+285 LLQAVVQSVKE

-306 SKAQGFSIISG
+306 SKSQGFGIISG

-338 LDKIKKS
+338 LDKIKAAKKIKYIES
-345 HKSKSILT
+345 LLTPAQKKSIKRIDNNIQDHLT
-353 SQMEAKILEGQR
+353 DGDFSGTKRDLEGNPVPK
-365 KGATNGI
+365 KGQPGKYWNHLDEMLNTYQ
-372 NGGHSSDINN
+372 SLNN
-382 NNPNFATETVKV
+382 STRSIENSLKNPNLDKKV
-394 NQDGTKVIKF
+394 RVYLE
-404 TKQFPDGNISKIK
+404 SKLKEANLQINK
-417 TSTIFPEDWSD
+417 IEDLFDDYGGIQNW
-428 KDIID
+428 
-433 SILKVSNSTAI
+433 
-444 GQRKIDGLTLH
+444 
-455 RGKIDGVEIDV
+455 
-466 IKKGNE
+466 IKK
-472 IISGYPVGG
+472 
-481 KPTPGFETIK
+481 

>member
-1 MRKSTTRFTKGVV
+1 M
-14 TVSRID
+14 SRID

-92 AQYIADFHAQ
+92 TQYIADFHAQ

-127 AKKEALVQQM
+127 AKKEALAQRM

-144 MQSYC
+144 MQSYR

-223 GKALKNNQTT
+223 GKALKNNETT

-256 DVEATNAYNA
+256 DVEATNAYSA

-285 LLQAIIQSAKE
+285 LLQAVIQSVKE

-306 SKAQGFSIISG
+306 SKAQGFGIISG
-317 FIFYYTAGGYKGK
+317 LVFRYTAGGYKGK
-330 KIKIPKNI
+330 KFKVSKDWLHRRKKNNGVEVGTDFGKIGKLVNHPNIKINWSEHSEHGMSRLKQRG
-338 LDKIKKS
+338 L
-345 HKSKSILT
+345 SKSQVDDFVERGKAL
-353 SQMEAKILEGQR
+353 SQ
-365 KGATNGI
+365 
-372 NGGHSSDINN
+372 NGGEK
-382 NNPNFATETVKV
+382 FAFITENGVAIVSK
-394 NQDGTKVIKF
+394 DGKLVTAWGKKDF
-404 TKQFPDGNISKIK
+404 DEGMEKIIEK
-417 TSTIFPEDWSD
+417 
-428 KDIID
+428 
-433 SILKVSNSTAI
+433 LY
-444 GQRKIDGLTLH
+444 
-455 RGKIDGVEIDV
+455 GK
-466 IKKGNE
+466 
-472 IISGYPVGG
+472 
-481 KPTPGFETIK
+481 

>member
-1 MRKSTTRFTKGVV
+1 M
-14 TVSRID
+14 SRID

-35 ETARKSI
+35 EVGIKSI

-107 DAKIDAD
+107 DARIDAD

-127 AKKEALVQQM
+127 AKKEALAQRM

-144 MQSYC
+144 MQSYR

-166 AFEQSHSGF
+166 AFEQSHGGF
-175 FDNLTDLVQGIQQTI
+175 FDNLTDLVRGIQQTI

-223 GKALKNNQTT
+223 GKVLKNNETT

-256 DVEATNAYNA
+256 DVEATNAYNT
-266 AVLNG
+266 AVFG
-271 ELPHESN
+271 GGIPHESN

-285 LLQAIIQSAKE
+285 LLQAVIQSVKE
-296 GIDPVTGQEI
+296 GTDPVTGQEI
-306 SKAQGFSIISG
+306 SKAQGFSILSG
-317 FIFYYTAGGYKGK
+317 LIFRYTTGGYKGK
-330 KIKIPKNI
+330 KFKIPRDWLHRRKKNNGVEVGTDFGKIGKLVNHPNIKINWSEYAEHGMSRLKQRG
-338 LDKIKKS
+338 L
-345 HKSKSILT
+345 SKSQVDDFVEHGKVL
-353 SQMEAKILEGQR
+353 SQNEGEKFAFITEDSVAIVSKDGKLVTAWGKKDFDEGMKKIIEKLY
-365 KGATNGI
+365 
-372 NGGHSSDINN
+372 
-382 NNPNFATETVKV
+382 
-394 NQDGTKVIKF
+394 
-404 TKQFPDGNISKIK
+404 
-417 TSTIFPEDWSD
+417 
-428 KDIID
+428 
-433 SILKVSNSTAI
+433 
-444 GQRKIDGLTLH
+444 
-455 RGKIDGVEIDV
+455 GK
-466 IKKGNE
+466 
-472 IISGYPVGG
+472 
-481 KPTPGFETIK
+481 

>member
-1 MRKSTTRFTKGVV
+1 M
-14 TVSRID
+14 SRID

-107 DAKIDAD
+107 DARIDPD

-127 AKKEALVQQM
+127 AKKEALAQRM

-144 MQSYC
+144 MQSYR

-166 AFEQSHSGF
+166 AFEQSHGGF
-175 FDNLTDLVQGIQQTI
+175 FDNLTDLVREIQQTI
-190 RELQSNIQF
+190 HELQSNIQF

-223 GKALKNNQTT
+223 GKALKNNEKT

-285 LLQAIIQSAKE
+285 LLQAVVQSVKE

-306 SKAQGFSIISG
+306 SKAQGFGIISG
-317 FIFYYTAGGYKGK
+317 LVFRYTAGGYKGK
-330 KIKIPKNI
+330 KFKVSKDWLHRRKKNNGVEVGTDFGKIGKLVNHPNIKINWSEHSEHGMSRLKQRG
-338 LDKIKKS
+338 L
-345 HKSKSILT
+345 SKSQVDDFVERGKAL
-353 SQMEAKILEGQR
+353 SQ
-365 KGATNGI
+365 
-372 NGGHSSDINN
+372 NGGEK
-382 NNPNFATETVKV
+382 FAFITENGVAIVSK
-394 NQDGTKVIKF
+394 DGKLVTAWGKKDF
-404 TKQFPDGNISKIK
+404 DEGMEKIIEK
-417 TSTIFPEDWSD
+417 
-428 KDIID
+428 
-433 SILKVSNSTAI
+433 LY
-444 GQRKIDGLTLH
+444 
-455 RGKIDGVEIDV
+455 GK
-466 IKKGNE
+466 
-472 IISGYPVGG
+472 
-481 KPTPGFETIK
+481 

>member
-1 MRKSTTRFTKGVV
+1 M
-14 TVSRID
+14 SRID

-35 ETARKSI
+35 ETAIKSI

-56 SLKGKAIDASKN
+56 SLKGKAVDASKN

-107 DAKIDAD
+107 DARIDAD

-127 AKKEALVQQM
+127 AKKEALAQQM

-144 MQSYC
+144 MQSYR

-166 AFEQSHSGF
+166 AFEQSHSSF
-175 FDNLTDLVQGIQQTI
+175 FDNLTDLVRGIQQTI

-223 GKALKNNQTT
+223 GKALKNNEAT

-285 LLQAIIQSAKE
+285 LLQAVIQSVKE
-296 GIDPVTGQEI
+296 GTDPVTGQEI
-306 SKAQGFSIISG
+306 SKAQGFGIISG
-317 FIFYYTAGGYKGK
+317 LIFRYTAGGYKGK
-330 KIKIPKNI
+330 KFKIPKALLNRRKKARGVKKI
-338 LDKIKKS
+338 ERTPELEDHIRNTDPNVPRKRGIGGAHNSEEFFKNEVEIVKQTPTDIPGVSVVEYRIPELDVKGNPTGRYKKTIYKKTIYDPKMIS
-345 HKSKSILT
+345 DEEYINRGLEAANNAT
-353 SQMEAKILEGQR
+353 S
-365 KGATNGI
+365 
-372 NGGHSSDINN
+372 
-382 NNPNFATETVKV
+382 NPD
-394 NQDGTKVIKF
+394 DGSLSREWAGK
-404 TKQFPDGNISKIK
+404 DNSGK
-417 TSTIFPEDWSD
+417 TWRGYYE
-428 KDIID
+428 
-433 SILKVSNSTAI
+433 N
-444 GQRKIDGLTLH
+444 
-455 RGKIDGVEIDV
+455 GKIT
-466 IKKGNE
+466 
-472 IISGYPVGG
+472 SFYPD
-481 KPTPGFETIK
+481 

>member
-1 MRKSTTRFTKGVV
+1 M
-14 TVSRID
+14 SRID

-35 ETARKSI
+35 EAGRKSI
-42 KDIKTAVENYTEDG
+42 KDIKKAVKNYTEDG

-107 DAKIDAD
+107 DARIDAD

-127 AKKEALVQQM
+127 AKKEALAQRM

-144 MQSYC
+144 MQSYR

-166 AFEQSHSGF
+166 AFEQSHGGF

-223 GKALKNNQTT
+223 GKALKNNETT

-271 ELPHESN
+271 ELAHKSN

-285 LLQAIIQSAKE
+285 LLQAVIQSVKE

-317 FIFYYTAGGYKGK
+317 LVFRYTAGGYKGK
-330 KIKIPKNI
+330 KFKVSKDWLHRRKKNNGVEVGTDFGKIGKLVNHPNIKINWSEHSEHGMSRLKQ
-338 LDKIKKS
+338 LGL
-345 HKSKSILT
+345 SKSQVDDFVERGKAL
-353 SQMEAKILEGQR
+353 SQ
-365 KGATNGI
+365 
-372 NGGHSSDINN
+372 NGGEK
-382 NNPNFATETVKV
+382 FAFITENGVAIVSK
-394 NQDGTKVIKF
+394 DGKLVTAWGKKDF
-404 TKQFPDGNISKIK
+404 DEGMEKIIEK
-417 TSTIFPEDWSD
+417 
-428 KDIID
+428 
-433 SILKVSNSTAI
+433 LY
-444 GQRKIDGLTLH
+444 
-455 RGKIDGVEIDV
+455 GK
-466 IKKGNE
+466 
-472 IISGYPVGG
+472 
-481 KPTPGFETIK
+481 

>member
-1 MRKSTTRFTKGVV
+1 M
-14 TVSRID
+14 SRID

-35 ETARKSI
+35 ETAIKSI

-56 SLKGKAIDASKN
+56 SLKGKAVDASKN

-107 DAKIDAD
+107 DARIDAD

-127 AKKEALVQQM
+127 AKKEALAQQM

-144 MQSYC
+144 MQSYR

-166 AFEQSHSGF
+166 AFEQSHGSF

-223 GKALKNNQTT
+223 GKALKNNEAT

-271 ELPHESN
+271 ELPHDGNAPEQDAEQLKAVLESLKN
-278 EAQEEAE
+278 KKDP
-285 LLQAIIQSAKE
+285 ITGVDISSAH
-296 GIDPVTGQEI
+296 VI
-306 SKAQGFSIISG
+306 SILSG
-317 FIFYYTAGGYKGK
+317 LVFTYTAGIYKGK
-330 KIKIPKNI
+330 KISISNHDLWKIRNKNGTQKVIYSANGKPYLRALRRTQFDEI
-338 LDKIKKS
+338 LK
-345 HKSKSILT
+345 
-353 SQMEAKILEGQR
+353 
-365 KGATNGI
+365 NGF
-372 NGGHSSDINN
+372 
-382 NNPNFATETVKV
+382 PN
-394 NQDGTKVIKF
+394 GTKFNQHAYNSLFKS
-404 TKQFPDGNISKIK
+404 GR
-417 TSTIFPEDWSD
+417 
-428 KDIID
+428 KDIMPDDI
-433 SILKVSNSTAI
+433 IEALSNKPVPSEP
-444 GQRKIDGLTLH
+444 GSVKY
-455 RGKIDGVEIDV
+455 V
-466 IKKGNE
+466 NE
-472 IISGYPVGG
+472 KTGTSVFVNPETNTVVGIWPQ
-481 KPTPGFETIK
+481 KFKQ

>member
-1 MRKSTTRFTKGVV
+1 MPTKNHRLPKKYLPIRKSTTRSAKGVV

-20 IGEIQTFAHQLHTAN
+20 IGEIQTFAYQLHTAN
-35 ETARKSI
+35 EAARKSI
-42 KDIKTAVENYTEDG
+42 KDIKNAVKNYTEDG
-56 SLKGKAIDASKN
+56 SLKGKAVDASKN

-107 DAKIDAD
+107 DARIDAD

-127 AKKEALVQQM
+127 AKKEALAQRM

-144 MQSYC
+144 MQSYR

-166 AFEQSHSGF
+166 AFEQSHGGF

-223 GKALKNNQTT
+223 GKALKNNETT
-233 FNFDEYQKTYRGQM
+233 FNFDEYQKMYRGQM

-256 DVEATNAYNA
+256 DVEATNAYNT
-266 AVLNG
+266 AVFG
-271 ELPHESN
+271 GGIPHESN

-285 LLQAIIQSAKE
+285 LLQAVIQSVKE
-296 GIDPVTGQEI
+296 GTDPVTGQEI
-306 SKAQGFSIISG
+306 SKAQGFSILSG
-317 FIFYYTAGGYKGK
+317 LIFRYTVGGYKGK
-330 KIKIPKNI
+330 KFKIPRDWLHRRKKNNGVEVGTDFGKIGKLVNHPNIKINWSEYAEHGMSRLKQRG
-338 LDKIKKS
+338 L
-345 HKSKSILT
+345 SKSQVDDFVEHGKVL
-353 SQMEAKILEGQR
+353 SQNEGE
-365 KGATNGI
+365 K
-372 NGGHSSDINN
+372 
-382 NNPNFATETVKV
+382 FAFITE
-394 NQDGTKVIKF
+394 
-404 TKQFPDGNISKIK
+404 
-417 TSTIFPEDWSD
+417 
-428 KDIID
+428 
-433 SILKVSNSTAI
+433 
-444 GQRKIDGLTLH
+444 
-455 RGKIDGVEIDV
+455 DGVAIVSKDGKLV
-466 IKKGNE
+466 TAWGKKDFDEGMKK
-472 IISGYPVGG
+472 IIEKLYG
-481 KPTPGFETIK
+481 K

>member
-1 MRKSTTRFTKGVV
+1 
-14 TVSRID
+14 
-20 IGEIQTFAHQLHTAN
+20 
-35 ETARKSI
+35 
-42 KDIKTAVENYTEDG
+42 
-56 SLKGKAIDASKN
+56 
-68 YYQMTYFP
+68 MTYFP

-107 DAKIDAD
+107 DARIDAD

-127 AKKEALVQQM
+127 AKKEALAQRM

-144 MQSYC
+144 MQSYR

-166 AFEQSHSGF
+166 AFEQSHGGF

-223 GKALKNNQTT
+223 GKALKNNETT

-256 DVEATNAYNA
+256 DVEVTNAYNA

-271 ELPHESN
+271 ELAHKSN

-285 LLQAIIQSAKE
+285 LLQAVIQSVKK
-296 GIDPVTGQEI
+296 GRDPVTGQEI

-317 FIFYYTAGGYKGK
+317 FIFYYTSGGYKGK
-330 KIKIPKNI
+330 KLKIPKKLLNNI
-338 LDKIKKS
+338 KNRRSKAPKLSTLSEKEQLKLANKYKKKS
-345 HKSKSILT
+345 
-353 SQMEAKILEGQR
+353 
-365 KGATNGI
+365 TNR
-372 NGGHSSDINN
+372 
-382 NNPNFATETVKV
+382 
-394 NQDGTKVIKF
+394 
-404 TKQFPDGNISKIK
+404 
-417 TSTIFPEDWSD
+417 
-428 KDIID
+428 
-433 SILKVSNSTAI
+433 NS
-444 GQRKIDGLTLH
+444 R
-455 RGKIDGVEIDV
+455 
-466 IKKGNE
+466 
-472 IISGYPVGG
+472 
-481 KPTPGFETIK
+481 

>member
-1 MRKSTTRFTKGVV
+1 M
-14 TVSRID
+14 SRID

-35 ETARKSI
+35 ETAIKSI
-42 KDIKTAVENYTEDG
+42 KDIKNAVKNYTEDG
-56 SLKGKAIDASKN
+56 SLKGKAVDASKN

-107 DAKIDAD
+107 DARIDAD

-127 AKKEALVQQM
+127 AKKEALAQRM

-144 MQSYC
+144 MQNYR

-166 AFEQSHSGF
+166 AFEQSHGGF

-199 NSKTGTYD
+199 SSKTGTYD

-223 GKALKNNQTT
+223 GKALKNNETT

-271 ELPHESN
+271 ELAHKSN

-285 LLQAIIQSAKE
+285 LLQAVIQSVKK
-296 GIDPVTGQEI
+296 GRDPVTGQEI

-317 FIFYYTAGGYKGK
+317 LVFRYTAGGYKGK
-330 KIKIPKNI
+330 KFKVSKDWLHRRKKNNGVEVGTDFGKIGKLVNHPNIKINWSEHSEHGMSR
-338 LDKIKKS
+338 LRQRGL
-345 HKSKSILT
+345 SKSQVDDFVERGKAL
-353 SQMEAKILEGQR
+353 SQ
-365 KGATNGI
+365 
-372 NGGHSSDINN
+372 NGGEK
-382 NNPNFATETVKV
+382 FAFITENGVAIVSK
-394 NQDGTKVIKF
+394 DGKLVTAWGKKDF
-404 TKQFPDGNISKIK
+404 DEGMEKIIEK
-417 TSTIFPEDWSD
+417 
-428 KDIID
+428 
-433 SILKVSNSTAI
+433 LY
-444 GQRKIDGLTLH
+444 
-455 RGKIDGVEIDV
+455 GK
-466 IKKGNE
+466 
-472 IISGYPVGG
+472 
-481 KPTPGFETIK
+481 

>member
-1 MRKSTTRFTKGVV
+1 M
-14 TVSRID
+14 SRID

-35 ETARKSI
+35 EAGRKNI
-42 KDIKTAVENYTEDG
+42 QDIKTAVKDYTEDG
-56 SLKGKAIDASKN
+56 SLKGKAVDASKN

-107 DAKIDAD
+107 DARIDAD

-127 AKKEALVQQM
+127 AKKEALAQRM

-144 MQSYC
+144 MQSYR

-212 FTTVTRMQNAL
+212 FTAVTRMQNAL
-223 GKALKNNQTT
+223 GKALKDNETT
-233 FNFDEYQKTYRGQM
+233 FNFDEYQKMYRGQM

-266 AVLNG
+266 AVLG
-271 ELPHESN
+271 GKMPHESN

-285 LLQAIIQSAKE
+285 LLQAVVQSVKE
-296 GIDPVTGQEI
+296 GTDPVTGQEI

-317 FIFYYTAGGYKGK
+317 VIFYYAGGGYKGK
-330 KIKIPKNI
+330 KIKIPKKWLDRRRNVNRIDFLQSVNI
-338 LDKIKKS
+338 KDFVVKDK
-345 HKSKSILT
+345 HL
-353 SQMEAKILEGQR
+353 R
-365 KGATNGI
+365 
-372 NGGHSSDINN
+372 
-382 NNPNFATETVKV
+382 
-394 NQDGTKVIKF
+394 
-404 TKQFPDGNISKIK
+404 
-417 TSTIFPEDWSD
+417 
-428 KDIID
+428 
-433 SILKVSNSTAI
+433 NSTAKRARKFDAETSEEANLI
-444 GQRKIDGLTLH
+444 VQDALKNGKVKKIEDNGLGSQRQKSYSAIIDTEKNVGTKGESHIKIVYDELNNVWT
-455 RGKIDGVEIDV
+455 V
-466 IKKGNE
+466 
-472 IISGYPVGG
+472 YPV
-481 KPTPGFETIK
+481 PAP